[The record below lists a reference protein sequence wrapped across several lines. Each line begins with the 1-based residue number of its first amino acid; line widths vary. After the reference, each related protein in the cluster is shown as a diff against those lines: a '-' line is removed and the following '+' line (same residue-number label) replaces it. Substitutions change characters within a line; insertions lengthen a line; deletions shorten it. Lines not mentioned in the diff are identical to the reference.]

1 MQTGLEMPYTHDV
14 DYNKLNDWASRVLQ
28 LTAE

>member
-1 MQTGLEMPYTHDV
+1 MPYTHDV